1 MRKIVLTLIFCGIT
15 IIAKSQNQDVSVEKS
30 NYGIQIGVLGI
41 WIHNETKLTNQIVLR
56 SELGLDSG
64 IFGGSFYPKTGYI
77 MTPVITLEPK
87 WYYNLEKRVS
97 KSKNISGNSG
107 NFISLKTSYN
117 PDWFVISNYDNLR
130 VVNQISIIPT
140 WGIRRNIGNHFNYE
154 TGIGLGFRHYFAK
167 SAGYLKDESETALN
181 LHLRIGYRF

>member
-30 NYGIQIGVLGI
+30 TYGIQIGVLGI
-41 WIHNETKLTNQIVLR
+41 WVHNETKLSNQIVLR
-56 SELGLDSG
+56 SEFGLDIG

-77 MTPVITLEPK
+77 LTPVITLEPK

-107 NFISLKTSYN
+107 NFISLKTSYS

-167 SAGYLKDESETALN
+167 SAGYLKDESEAALN